1 MTDISFSNKSDY
13 ISYQYL
19 INNDRMKKI
28 GEQSHADQSLS
39 LKDKKFYRK
48 RFYNLTKELYKN
60 QINNPSLER
69 IFNNYLDESIK
80 YFQFLD
86 LSDSLQEEYNNLN
99 ITNGEMGKSNFN
111 YNIVKD
117 NDIIARKTHS
127 RNSLDNF
134 VIKKNIK
141 KKINIFP
148 EKKVVNLY
156 DKKLKK
162 KGIKKKK
169 KIVK

>member
-1 MTDISFSNKSDY
+1 MNKNLDLYINFSKKFLNKSDN
-13 ISYQYL
+13 ILKKSFDTQL
-19 INNDRMKKI
+19 DIN
-28 GEQSHADQSLS
+28 
-39 LKDKKFYRK
+39 YK
-48 RFYNLTKELYKN
+48 R
-60 QINNPSLER
+60 
-69 IFNNYLDESIK
+69 DESPVTKIDK
-80 YFQFLD
+80 RVEKLFRSELKKTFPSHQVLG
-86 LSDSLQEEYNNLN
+86 EEYNNLN

>member
-19 INNDRMKKI
+19 INNDRMKKDK
-28 GEQSHADQSLS
+28 QSQALQNLS
-39 LKDKKFYRK
+39 SKDKKFYRK
-48 RFYNLTKELYKN
+48 RFYNLTKKLYKN

-99 ITNGEMGKSNFN
+99 ITNDEKEKSNFN
-111 YNIVKD
+111 YNIDND

-127 RNSLDNF
+127 QNSLDDF
-134 VIKKNIK
+134 VIKKKTK
-141 KKINIFP
+141 KIINIFP

-169 KIVK
+169 KIIK

>member
-19 INNDRMKKI
+19 INNDRMKN
-28 GEQSHADQSLS
+28 GNHSQTLQNLS
-39 LKDKKFYRK
+39 IKDKKFYRK
-48 RFYNLTKELYKN
+48 RFYNLTKKLYKN

-99 ITNGEMGKSNFN
+99 ITNNEKEKSNFN
-111 YNIVKD
+111 YNID
-117 NDIIARKTHS
+117 NDNSIIARKTHS
-127 RNSLDNF
+127 QNSLDDF
-134 VIKKNIK
+134 VIKKNTK

-169 KIVK
+169 KIIK